1 MERILITGVGGNVGQ
16 YVGKEL
22 ASAGFEVIGVVRNK
36 VPENVN
42 YQLIK
47 ADISKEILEINN
59 IDIIIHIAAGLSGTT
74 EKLINDNIKGTENI
88 IHFAE
93 QKQVRKLIYMSTV
106 SIHGYIEGEL
116 CIESDIINP
125 DCYGITKYLCEC
137 MIKESK
143 IPERFIIRLPR
154 MLGPFVDLENTQT
167 SGFLTMVKKILYG
180 EDIICFIPKV
190 KYNNYLHVAELGKFL
205 INLISIEAI
214 IENDTILLGAKE
226 HLLMSEILQIMK
238 CEIKSASRIILQDN
252 GTIPKCSLVNI
263 KKAEEYGFLPCDAR
277 SMLKKFIQEVY
288 IRCK

>member
-1 MERILITGVGGNVGQ
+1 M
-16 YVGKEL
+16 
-22 ASAGFEVIGVVRNK
+22 
-36 VPENVN
+36 
-42 YQLIK
+42 
-47 ADISKEILEINN
+47 
-59 IDIIIHIAAGLSGTT
+59 
-74 EKLINDNIKGTENI
+74 
-88 IHFAE
+88 
-93 QKQVRKLIYMSTV
+93 
-106 SIHGYIEGEL
+106 
-116 CIESDIINP
+116 
-125 DCYGITKYLCEC
+125 
-137 MIKESK
+137 
-143 IPERFIIRLPR
+143 
-154 MLGPFVDLENTQT
+154 
-167 SGFLTMVKKILYG
+167 
-180 EDIICFIPKV
+180 

>member
-93 QKQVRKLIYMSTV
+93 QKQNV
-106 SIHGYIEGEL
+106 
-116 CIESDIINP
+116 
-125 DCYGITKYLCEC
+125 
-137 MIKESK
+137 
-143 IPERFIIRLPR
+143 
-154 MLGPFVDLENTQT
+154 
-167 SGFLTMVKKILYG
+167 
-180 EDIICFIPKV
+180 
-190 KYNNYLHVAELGKFL
+190 
-205 INLISIEAI
+205 
-214 IENDTILLGAKE
+214 
-226 HLLMSEILQIMK
+226 
-238 CEIKSASRIILQDN
+238 
-252 GTIPKCSLVNI
+252 
-263 KKAEEYGFLPCDAR
+263 
-277 SMLKKFIQEVY
+277 
-288 IRCK
+288 